1 MFCYVFTHPFWIWRH
16 AETHV
21 LSAECALWA
30 ELGMAVIVH
39 YGLREEQFISSQ
51 GLEHVERYGAPVAK
65 IVV

>member
-1 MFCYVFTHPFWIWRH
+1 MFCYVFTHPFRIWRH

-21 LSAECALWA
+21 LSAECARWA